1 MCGSFV
7 EVEFCHEGGVTFNC
21 DTNIQHETC
30 QINTAINADSKIT
43 CYHFPFLYYVDF
55 NLYL

>member
-21 DTNIQHETC
+21 DTNIQHEAC
-30 QINTAINADSKIT
+30 QINTTINADSEIIILAIT
-43 CYHFPFLYYVDF
+43 LFFF
-55 NLYL
+55 IM